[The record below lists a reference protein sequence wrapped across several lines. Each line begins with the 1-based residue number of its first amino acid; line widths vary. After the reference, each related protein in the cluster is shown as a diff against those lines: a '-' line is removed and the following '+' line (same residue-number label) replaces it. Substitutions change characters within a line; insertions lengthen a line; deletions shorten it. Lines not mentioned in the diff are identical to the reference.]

1 MGGYKEYK
9 IFDILK
15 RKSVIIR
22 YIFFIVLIF
31 IVTTMLI
38 LEITK
43 ESKTKD
49 IVYTED
55 SSLDYKVYLKENDF
69 FGERYLGKDNQY
81 IASLIDYIEADFK
94 YELEASEQNIDYKYT
109 YKIVAEVNVE
119 DNKNHNS
126 LYSFKDE
133 LIEGKEYSASTS
145 SKLKIHEP
153 VKIDYNR
160 YNDIINRFIDKYDL
174 ASVESTV
181 TINMYVNLLDSINE
195 SNQENTPAITM
206 SIPLTTKTI
215 AIDFESNLVNSK
227 EINVCTKINSE
238 KYLFVAIILFV
249 LDIILI
255 VKLIIFIKDTKDEKA
270 VYNMRL
276 RKIMSNYGS
285 YIQKLNNEFV
295 FGDYQIL
302 EIKSFEDLL
311 QVRETINKPILMTE
325 KTSAMETYFF
335 IPSDNNVVYIYELKT
350 GNLRRNKGKRYKV
363 EDIEEINKKRI
374 EEIGMT
380 KIIEKDE
387 EEITI

>member
-1 MGGYKEYK
+1 
-9 IFDILK
+9 
-15 RKSVIIR
+15 
-22 YIFFIVLIF
+22 
-31 IVTTMLI
+31 
-38 LEITK
+38 
-43 ESKTKD
+43 
-49 IVYTED
+49 
-55 SSLDYKVYLKENDF
+55 
-69 FGERYLGKDNQY
+69 
-81 IASLIDYIEADFK
+81 
-94 YELEASEQNIDYKYT
+94 
-109 YKIVAEVNVE
+109 
-119 DNKNHNS
+119 
-126 LYSFKDE
+126 
-133 LIEGKEYSASTS
+133 
-145 SKLKIHEP
+145 
-153 VKIDYNR
+153 
-160 YNDIINRFIDKYDL
+160 
-174 ASVESTV
+174 
-181 TINMYVNLLDSINE
+181 MYVNLLDSINE